1 MIELISTS
9 KLYPH
14 PDNPRKNLG
23 DLTELAESIKTNGIL
38 QNLTAIKRPGEE
50 DAYTVIIGHR
60 RLAAAQLAGVTEVPC
75 AITEMTEQEQVATM
89 LLENI
94 QRADLTIYEQAQ
106 GFQMM
111 MNLGDSVKSIAQR
124 TGFSETTVR
133 KRVKLLELDEKEF
146 KAASERGATLFDF
159 AELDRITDLDLKN
172 KALAAIGTP
181 NFKNE
186 VERAVCIEKN
196 NAKREKWREVLNTFA
211 TEVESEKGYALAR
224 YLHISQEII
233 EKPSDADTVQYF
245 YSIDKYDSI
254 RLMKNPEQAGEKQES
269 PEEAQRR
276 ARQEYRRANLKEA
289 TERAFKCRVDFIQ
302 NISAAT
308 VKKHFAEII
317 TAIIMKLMMENWIWA
332 NTDEL
337 CELLEV
343 DLPED
348 ETEWP
353 VIESMLLVATAKKPE
368 KALLLLVYYT
378 LNDSDERGYYRAYDL
393 AHQQNARLDS
403 LYALLNKL
411 GYQMSDEE
419 RMLQDGT
426 HEMFKETEE

>member
-1 MIELISTS
+1 MIENISIS

-14 PDNPRKNLG
+14 PDNPRKDLG

-38 QNLTAIKRPGEE
+38 QNLTAVVRPGEE

-60 RLAAAQLAGVTEVPC
+60 RLAAAQLAGLAEVPC
-75 AITEMTEQEQVATM
+75 AITEMSEQEQVATM

-94 QRADLTIYEQAQ
+94 QRADLTVYEQAQ

-111 MNLGDSVKSIAQR
+111 MNLGDSVKGIAQR

-159 AELDRITDLDLKN
+159 AELDRIHDIELKN
-172 KALAAIGTP
+172 KALAAIGTQ
-181 NFKNE
+181 NFKSE

-196 NAKREKWREVLNTFA
+196 NAKREKWLEALNSFA
-211 TEVESEKGYALAR
+211 TKVESDKGYAVAR
-224 YLHISQEII
+224 YLHICQEII
-233 EKPSDADTVQYF
+233 EKPGDADTVQYF

-254 RLMKNPEQAGEKQES
+254 RLLKKPEQAVEKQET
-269 PEEAQRR
+269 PEEAQRK
-276 ARQEYRRANLKEA
+276 ARFEFRRTNLKEA
-289 TERAFKCRVDFIQ
+289 TERAFKCRMDFIK
-302 NISAAT
+302 NISAAAI
-308 VKKHFAEII
+308 KKHYPEII
-317 TAIIMKLMMENWIWA
+317 TTIIMKLMMENWIQA

-343 DLPED
+343 NLPEE
-348 ETEWP
+348 ETEWS
-353 VIESMLLVATAKKPE
+353 VVENAVLVATEKKPE
-368 KALLLLVYYT
+368 KALLLLVYYI
-378 LNDSDERGYYRAYDL
+378 LNDSEENGYYRAFDL
-393 AHQQNARLDS
+393 AHQQNGRLDS
-403 LYALLNKL
+403 INTLLEKL